1 MALESAMQLSKN
13 ENIINKSLK
22 LQIYSLSKKL
32 IVLIIFNLGFLRT
45 FTIKLKISYMAAIQG
60 VSILELFVNSI
71 AKVFWLRNISE
82 DLSLLENFDEKEIQE
97 ETKLKVTP
105 LMIISSVYTINNK
118 SASPESK

>member
-1 MALESAMQLSKN
+1 
-13 ENIINKSLK
+13 
-22 LQIYSLSKKL
+22 
-32 IVLIIFNLGFLRT
+32 
-45 FTIKLKISYMAAIQG
+45 MAAIQG

-105 LMIISSVYTINNK
+105 LMIMSSVYTINNK

>member
-1 MALESAMQLSKN
+1 LALESAMQLSNN

-22 LQIYSLSKKL
+22 LQLYSLSKKL
-32 IVLIIFNLGFLRT
+32 IMLIILNLGYLRT

-71 AKVFWLRNISE
+71 VKVFWLRNISE
-82 DLSLLENFDEKEIQE
+82 DLSFLENFDEKEIKE

-118 SASPESK
+118 